1 MKYNI
6 LKFVRNTADA
16 YSALVSAT
24 FDNLESAKVNYHQTC
39 AALHNASDVKTATV
53 KIEDEFGHELTGY
66 TEQVEHK
73 TKTEETETVE
83 D

>member
-6 LKFVRNTADA
+6 IKLVRNTADQ
-16 YSALVSAT
+16 YSATVSAT

-39 AALHNASDVKTATV
+39 ASLHNASDVKTATV

-66 TEQVEHK
+66 TEQVEHEVE
-73 TKTEETETVE
+73 TEKTEAE
-83 D
+83 

>member
-6 LKFVRNTADA
+6 IKLVSNTADT
-16 YSALVSAT
+16 YSATVSAT

-39 AALHNASDVKTATV
+39 ASLHNASDVKTATV

-66 TEQVEHK
+66 TEQIEHEVE
-73 TKTEETETVE
+73 TEEAETE
-83 D
+83 